1 MMAVVNKARQ
11 HIVVTI
17 AITIAILAGGAAGA
31 VQLWGILDRT
41 HTTEAELLLYDLK
54 AHTFATKQF
63 DELKLEM
70 TENDT
75 VGKCRWLKSEIRALA
90 DSIYVRKRDSAD
102 PELIRELETDLS
114 ELRADYLAL
123 VCALKLSI

>member
-1 MMAVVNKARQ
+1 MAVVNKARQ

-31 VQLWGILDRT
+31 VQLWGMLDRT

-75 VGKCRWLKSEIRALA
+75 VGKCRWLKTEIRALK
-90 DSIYVRKRDSAD
+90 DSIYVRIRDGAD
-102 PELIRELETDLS
+102 PDYINDLENDL
-114 ELRADYLAL
+114 EDLEAAYTVLT
-123 VCALKLSI
+123 CALKLIQP

>member
-1 MMAVVNKARQ
+1 MTVVRKARENLV
-11 HIVVTI
+11 ITI

-31 VQLWGILDRT
+31 VQLWSILDRT

-54 AHTFATKQF
+54 AHTFATQQF

-75 VGKCRWLKSEIRALA
+75 VGKCRWLKSEIRALK
-90 DSIYVRKRDSAD
+90 DSIYVRKRDNAD
-102 PELIRELETDLS
+102 PDYINDLENDLEDLEDTYTVLI
-114 ELRADYLAL
+114 
-123 VCALKLSI
+123 CALKLS